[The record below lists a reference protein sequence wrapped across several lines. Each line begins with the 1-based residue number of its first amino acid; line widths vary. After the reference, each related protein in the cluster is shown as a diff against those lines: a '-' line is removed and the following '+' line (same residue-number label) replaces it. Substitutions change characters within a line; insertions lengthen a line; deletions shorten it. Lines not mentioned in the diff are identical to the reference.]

1 MLNDLPLT
9 TEAVLDLFNPTQ
21 LQEALV
27 YQTQLDESV
36 DDWEPR
42 HLHAAECLCLYAEL
56 THPKPL
62 NKYAHALRKK
72 LNLLGDNE

>member
-1 MLNDLPLT
+1 MLNDLPPI
-9 TEAVLDLFNPTQ
+9 TESVLDLFNPAQ
-21 LQEALV
+21 LQQALV

-36 DDWEPR
+36 DDWESR

-56 THPKPL
+56 TYPKQL

-72 LNLLGDNE
+72 LNLLGDDE